1 MEKKQRTLNNKG
13 FSLIELIVVIAIMA
27 ILVGALAPQ
36 VTKYIESAR
45 RASDV
50 QALGALFTVVQ
61 TTMIE
66 ADTSDTI
73 KSPAPKSYQ
82 ITGTGAVELGDTT
95 FATAVRSGLTG
106 NNYPTLSSAALKD
119 QPITVTISNTGS
131 IEVKVDAVA
140 GTKDVTG
147 VTITESGSKWTD
159 AKTEKE

>member
-73 KSPAPKSYQ
+73 ESPASGTYQ
-82 ITGTGAVELGDTT
+82 ITGDGAVELGNAS

-131 IEVKVDAVA
+131 IEVKVDAKA

-147 VTITESGSKWTD
+147 VTITESGSKWTA
-159 AKTEKE
+159 AKTETE

>member
-82 ITGTGAVELGDTT
+82 ITGTDAVELGDTT

-106 NNYPTLSSAALKD
+106 NDYPTLSSAALKD

-131 IEVKVDAVA
+131 IEVKVDAKA

-147 VTITESGSKWTD
+147 VTITESGSKWTA
-159 AKTEKE
+159 AKTETE

>member
-50 QALGALFTVVQ
+50 QALGTVFTVVQ

>member
-147 VTITESGSKWTD
+147 VTITESGSKWTA